1 MYEFL
6 FESCILS
13 VWTFVLFITLF
24 HFYLRFY
31 DSNLQSEFILYIP
44 CRVKKAFL
52 TTLDGPISP
61 HQHGSSRNFNKKKEE
76 SNIHKPYLFLLIDLS
91 LNFNFMLCML
101 YYFLC
106 INKIQIQEF
115 LIRIEILI
123 SIELQPID
131 V

>member
-1 MYEFL
+1 MAHQE
-6 FESCILS
+6 
-13 VWTFVLFITLF
+13 
-24 HFYLRFY
+24 
-31 DSNLQSEFILYIP
+31 
-44 CRVKKAFL
+44 
-52 TTLDGPISP
+52 IST
-61 HQHGSSRNFNKKKEE
+61 KKKEE

-91 LNFNFMLCML
+91 LNFNFMLYML